1 MIGKVNFYSR
11 AANSFTGEDVRLSK
25 RLYIP
30 SSKLRGFE
38 SGKVGPKENGDYIGG
53 NYMSGLNFSSSL
65 PQILPSLEKVD
76 FNLFVDAGNIWGIDY
91 NSTLDDS
98 NVIRSAFGFGMD
110 ILTPIGPMNF
120 SLAQPIT
127 KKSSDQTETFRFNIG
142 TTF

>member
-1 MIGKVNFYSR
+1 
-11 AANSFTGEDVRLSK
+11 
-25 RLYIP
+25 
-30 SSKLRGFE
+30 
-38 SGKVGPKENGDYIGG
+38 
-53 NYMSGLNFSSSL
+53 MSGLNFSSSL